1 MADQFSIGGV
11 PLDPK
16 RVTKPFLRDMWKAAK
31 NAETTEGKE
40 AAMKAIE
47 ELGKGGEI
55 SAESFEAV
63 DSYRKGVFAEYKS
76 DKDRF
81 WQTWREN
88 GKNFKDPALQA
99 IREEMGVGGAFLMQD
114 QTLQT
119 ALREATALT
128 AVQALAGGSF
138 GPTGVVAGYA
148 AYANDRKWNS
158 SADKKTEALLET
170 YKAYQSGSSPMIT
183 EGNSVKQ
190 VHREELWRALDTL
203 TDKAVDA
210 GKAGKPLPITAQYYE
225 LTSPDMVG
233 KLANAAK
240 AGSKLR
246 LNLDGGRLSYPSK
259 DKATGNSYF
268 EVDDIP
274 HKMRTV
280 LQFTGIEGA
289 DVGVSL
295 FPAKQQ
301 LDDPTDLMHRKVLR
315 VGDEVLMSG
324 MNANSGSGEN
334 IDAGYIIE
342 GPAAA
347 RYTENVRRD
356 IATSSGAGTEEI
368 WGAEHFEQ
376 FKTADLRVGRRGIT
390 AILDTLTGPSPAG
403 EDLPKTKTLAELEGL
418 AKKAG
423 VELKDLV
430 DVPAEDYAKV
440 MGAIASGER
449 HVQASLSATGKEKL
463 IEVINKAIAST
474 QTKKNR
480 DALADIDLPS
490 DKKVGKTQVD
500 IADQPSE
507 REVLILN
514 AIHEAEE
521 YIYIPG
527 FVVTRA
533 VAGALVAKRDEM
545 EAAGKKLDVRVVADS
560 GIYPDGGTPNSWGV
574 NFLEDNGIATRWSK
588 LTRTG
593 WHDRKIH
600 AKQLMTDKGEV
611 AGSTNFSKKGLQ
623 ENWETSA
630 YVHFDPSDQEA
641 IDNREAS
648 KRQFLDLWDNDSY
661 DLSAKDKAA
670 HGNRFAPEVGR
681 DWAIEQ
687 DRDYNTKQILEG
699 LQSYEIATGELV
711 EGFMADAD
719 YKAKYDALIE
729 KGYSEGDSAIL
740 AAEQKFGVEKFRQM
754 RDELPA
760 NQELLKEEAKIE
772 AWKKKYGP
780 KD

>member
-1 MADQFSIGGV
+1 MAEQFSIGGV

-31 NAETTEGKE
+31 NAETAEGKD
-40 AAMKAIE
+40 AALKALE
-47 ELGKGGEI
+47 DLGKTGEV
-55 SAESFEAV
+55 SAESFAAV
-63 DSYRKGVFAEYKS
+63 DSFRKGVFAEYRS

-88 GKNFKDPALQA
+88 GKDFKDPKLQA
-99 IREEMGVGGAFLMQD
+99 IREEMGVSGAFLMQD
-114 QTLQT
+114 QNLQT
-119 ALREATALT
+119 VLREATALT

-148 AYANDRKWNS
+148 AYANDRQWNK
-158 SADKKTEALLET
+158 SAEKKTEALLET
-170 YKAYQSGSSPMIT
+170 YKAYESGNSPMIT
-183 EGNSVKQ
+183 EGNSVHQ

-203 TDKAVDA
+203 TNKAVEA
-210 GKAGKPLPITAQYYE
+210 GNAGKPLPITAQYYE

-233 KLANAAK
+233 KLAKAAQ

-259 DKATGNSYF
+259 DKATGNQYF

-334 IDAGYIIE
+334 IDAGYVLQ
-342 GPAAA
+342 GPAAS

-356 IATSSGAGTEEI
+356 IQTSAGSGIEEI
-368 WGAEHFEQ
+368 WGAKHFEQ
-376 FKTADLRVGRRGIT
+376 FNTADLRVGRRGIT
-390 AILDTLTGPSPAG
+390 AILDTLSGPSPAG
-403 EDLPKTKTLAELEGL
+403 VDLPKTETLADLEAL
-418 AKKAG
+418 AKKAN
-423 VELKDLV
+423 VALKDLV
-430 DVPAEDYAKV
+430 DVPAEDYEKV
-440 MGAIASGER
+440 MTAVAEGR
-449 HVQASLSATGKEKL
+449 HAKASLSAVGKEKL
-463 IEVINKAIAST
+463 IEVINKAIGST
-474 QTKKNR
+474 QTEKNKK
-480 DALADIDLPS
+480 ALADIDLPS
-490 DKKVGKTQVD
+490 DKKVGETRVD
-500 IADQPSE
+500 IADAPSE

-514 AIHEAEE
+514 AINEAEE
-521 YIYIPG
+521 YVYIPG

-533 VAGALVAKRDEM
+533 VAGALVAKHNEM
-545 EAAGKKLDVRVVADS
+545 EAAGKKLDIRVVADS

-574 NFLEDNGIATRWSK
+574 NFLEDNGIATKWSK

-600 AKQLMTDKGEV
+600 AKQLLTDKGEV

-630 YVHFDPSDQEA
+630 YVHFDPKDQEA

-648 KRQFLDLWDNDSY
+648 KKQFLELWDSDAY
-661 DLSAKDKAA
+661 GLSAKDKAA
-670 HGNRFAPEVGR
+670 HSNRFAPEVGR

-687 DRDYNTKQILEG
+687 DREYGIKQILEG
-699 LQSYEIATGELV
+699 LQKYEIDTGKMV
-711 EGFMADAD
+711 EGFLADPG
-719 YKAKYDALIE
+719 YKTKYDELMA
-729 KGYSEGDSAIL
+729 KGYSEGDAALL
-740 AAEQKFGVEKFRQM
+740 AADAHFGAEKFREM
-754 RDELPA
+754 RDQLPS
-760 NQELLKEEAKIE
+760 NQALLKEERVIN
-772 AWKKKYGP
+772 AWKAKSGAKGE
-780 KD
+780 